1 MPYCHMGNT
10 LLTFMLV
17 ELQQIMAAS
26 AIAPITG
33 RFRKRIV
40 FDLFGALAL
49 GTACAS
55 AWWYGHHI
63 PKMAKFR
70 AHDARVKL
78 EVDAENAAFL
88 AAQAQ
93 VSSSAE

>member
-1 MPYCHMGNT
+1 
-10 LLTFMLV
+10 
-17 ELQQIMAAS
+17 MASS

-40 FDLFGALAL
+40 FDLFGSLAL
-49 GTACAS
+49 GLACGS
-55 AWWYGHHI
+55 VWWFGHHV
-63 PKMAKFR
+63 PKMAQYR

-78 EVDAENAAFL
+78 EIDAENAAFL

-93 VSSSAE
+93 VSSE